1 MSSVL
6 RRSRFAPLLFLALS
20 ALCLSTDALS
30 VPIASKYLYRGQAG
44 DLFHYSVQEVCDAHA
59 ANWNATGAPGTSC
72 QSVVVDP
79 TQNGYPYNPWG
90 EKYTLLNGS
99 STITFAPG
107 RQYFCDGTWVGYE
120 AICPTPIFVGPCDT
134 CVSNPIYPGTGNK
147 IQAELDFIGA
157 GPFPLTYRRTYNRS
171 VPVATITQASS
182 PVNDLAILIN
192 TQWTTFRAV
201 FNGWFSQT
209 STGIGSWPGN
219 YQRRIVF
226 GAIPTVATVTVVRPD
241 GAIYYFSEI
250 AGVWTANVN
259 ITDTLTESVDGTGAT
274 TGWRYLTSADE
285 SELYSATGKLLSIT
299 NRAGLIH
306 TLTYSDGTTGPNG
319 GFILDL
325 AGNPTT
331 AVLSAGLLI
340 RVSDPSS
347 RTLTFGYD
355 VNGRLVKMTNPTGG
369 NYLYGYD
376 SNNNMTSVTYP
387 DGRIRQYVYNEAA
400 WTASTNQPSALTGVI
415 DENNVRL
422 GTYGYDS
429 QGRAVS
435 SEHATAGIDKSTLTY
450 NTDGTVTVADPRLTA
465 RTYGFTNILGHVQT
479 TGITQPCAPSGCTG
493 TVSSSATYD
502 VNGNA
507 SSRLDFNQ
515 NRTCYAYDLSRNL
528 ETKRVEGLA
537 SSSVCS
543 TVLVTPPAPTTA
555 NPVRTISTAWH
566 PNWRLAVKVAEPKR
580 ITTYVYNGQPDP
592 SNGNAALTCAPT
604 TALVN
609 GLPIA
614 VLCKKILQST
624 SDATGSLGFSA
635 TLTGTPRIWQTTY
648 NNNGMALTE
657 DGPRTDVV
665 DVTTYAYYL
674 DNDTDLGK
682 RGNVSSITN
691 ALGHV
696 TNITAYNPHGQPLN
710 ITDPNG
716 LVTTLEY
723 DARQRLVCKSSGPAV
738 LANCST
744 VTPVP
749 AGHERTLYQYDGVG
763 QLTQVTSPDTSYIH
777 YTYDPAHRLT
787 DLTDNQNNLIHYTLD
802 NMGNRTQEDVKDP
815 AGNIKRTHARLYDA
829 LNRLWK
835 DIGGVNPATE
845 ITQYGYDNQGNLKT
859 VTDARGQVTTQS
871 FDALNRLIQ
880 VLQPVPVAGQT
891 QPLTQYSYSGLDQLT
906 SVTDARNLATQTT
919 RDGLDNLA
927 QQVSP
932 DTGTTINTQDAAG
945 NVVTS
950 QDAKTQ
956 LTTTTYDAL
965 NRVSLVTYQD
975 SSNVQYGYDQ
985 GTNAKGRLS
994 SITDRSSTQAI
1005 TSQISYTYEAH
1016 GRLASETRV
1025 IGAATFLTQYGYDPL
1040 GRLTSITYP
1049 SGLLLTYT
1057 LDALGRIS
1065 GITSTRNGQAASL
1078 LSNVTYEPFGEVASF
1093 TFGNGQ
1099 TSTRSRDKD
1108 GRINGYTLANQSH
1121 SITWDDAS
1129 RITGLTATANNTLTQ
1144 TYGYDNLDRLT
1155 GVATPI
1161 TAYAYDYDLV
1171 GNRVSQTTGVNTT
1184 TTAMAATS
1192 NRIASI
1198 TPATGSVRSVISDAN
1213 GAITAD
1219 GLHTF
1224 TYDARGRQIAATGS
1238 AGSASFTLNALGQ
1251 RIKKTV
1257 GTTTTLYHY
1266 DTAGHLIAE
1275 ANAAGVTQVEYLWL
1289 ADQPVALFK

>member
-1 MSSVL
+1 MGQCP
-6 RRSRFAPLLFLALS
+6 FGWAMAS
-20 ALCLSTDALS
+20 A
-30 VPIASKYLYRGQAG
+30 VGQFVAYY
-44 DLFHYSVQEVCDAHA
+44 F
-59 ANWNATGAPGTSC
+59 ATGAEDFYGVPYYAHT
-72 QSVVVDP
+72 
-79 TQNGYPYNPWG
+79 GYPVCVRSAAGNGPDLAKNAGRCEGACIQAANPVH
-90 EKYTLLNGS
+90 T
-99 STITFAPG
+99 A
-107 RQYFCDGTWVGYE
+107 
-120 AICPTPIFVGPCDT
+120 
-134 CVSNPIYPGTGNK
+134 TGNK
-147 IQAELDFIGA
+147 YQLEVDYTG
-157 GPFPLTYRRTYNRS
+157 GGQS
-171 VPVATITQASS
+171 
-182 PVNDLAILIN
+182 NDLRLERSYN
-192 TQWTTFRAV
+192 SLGDV
-201 FNGWFSQT
+201 
-209 STGIGSWPGN
+209 
-219 YQRRIVF
+219 
-226 GAIPTVATVTVVRPD
+226 GAIEQFGLVATV
-241 GAIYYFSEI
+241 
-250 AGVWTANVN
+250 AGNFGNRWRHHYQR
-259 ITDTLTESVDGTGAT
+259 TLTLSDGLTVSSVIAVRGDGRSLYYSRPVGQTPWSGEPDVQDQLQEILDGTGLR
-274 TGWRYLTSADE
+274 TGWRYPVAADE
-285 SELYSATGKLLSIT
+285 SIELYDTTGKLLSIT
-299 NRAGLIH
+299 SRLGKTT
-306 TLTYSDGTTGPNG
+306 TLTYSDATTP
-319 GFILDL
+319 ISI
-325 AGNPTT
+325 APR
-331 AVLSAGLLI
+331 AGLLI
-340 RVSDPSS
+340 TVTDA
-347 RTLTFGYD
+347 FGHALNF
-355 VNGRLVKMTNPTGG
+355 V
-369 NYLYGYD
+369 YD
-376 SNNNMTSVTYP
+376 SLARITSVTAPGGATFTYGFDTNNNLVSVTNP
-387 DGRIRQYVYNEAA
+387 DTKQRQYFYNEPQY
-400 WTASTNQPSALTGVI
+400 TGNISLPNFLTGI
-415 DENNVRL
+415 TDENTQRFSNF
-422 GTYGYDS
+422 TYNTS
-429 QGRAVS
+429 KQAIQ
-435 SEHATAGIDKSTLTY
+435 SEHAGAVDRFVFTFDPTGTSTTIVDPLGTTRT
-450 NTDGTVTVADPRLTA
+450 NTFQTIFGTLKVASRAQPAASGTGTVT
-465 RTYGFTNILGHVQT
+465 
-479 TGITQPCAPSGCTG
+479 
-493 TVSSSATYD
+493 SATTFD
-502 VNGNA
+502 ANGNPT
-507 SSRLDFNQ
+507 SRTDFNA
-515 NRTCYAYDLSRNL
+515 NRTCYAYDLTRNL

-537 SSSVCS
+537 SSASCA
-543 TVLVTPPAPTTA
+543 TVLVTPPTPTTA
-555 NPVRTISTAWH
+555 NPIRTIATQWH

-624 SDATGSLGFSA
+624 TDLTGSLGFSA

-648 NNNGMALTE
+648 NSNGMVLTE
-657 DGPRTDVV
+657 DGPRTDVS
-665 DVTTYAYYL
+665 DVTTYTYYL
-674 DNDTDLGK
+674 DNDTDIGK
-682 RGNVSSITN
+682 RGNVSTITN

-696 TNITAYNPHGQPLN
+696 TSITAYNPHGQPLN

-749 AGHERTLYQYDGVG
+749 TGHERTLYQYDGVG

-880 VLQPVPVAGQT
+880 VLQPIPVVGQT
-891 QPLTQYSYSGLDQLT
+891 QPQTLYSYSGLDQLT
-906 SVTDARNLATQTT
+906 SVTDARNLSTQYT
-919 RDGLDNLA
+919 RDGLDNLT

-945 NVVTS
+945 NVLTS

-985 GTNAKGRLS
+985 GANGKGRLS

-1049 SGLLLTYT
+1049 SGLILTYS
-1057 LDALGRIS
+1057 LDTLGRVS

-1078 LSNVTYEPFGEVASF
+1078 LSNVTYEPFGEVAAF

-1121 SITWDDAS
+1121 SVTWDDAS
-1129 RITGLTATANNTLTQ
+1129 RITGLTATANNTLSQ

-1155 GVATPI
+1155 GVATPL

-1184 TTAMAATS
+1184 TTVMAATS

-1198 TPATGSVRSVISDAN
+1198 TPATGGVRSVISDAN

-1224 TYDARGRQIAATGS
+1224 TYDTRGRQIAATGS
-1238 AGSASFTLNALGQ
+1238 AGSASFTVNALGQ

-1257 GTTTTLYHY
+1257 GTTTTLFHY

-1289 ADQPVALFK
+1289 ADQPVALFKLAGGRPCITINLSPAPFRADSQDGRSSSSAAPAVSPSLFTPKTPPRPRIPPPRTSSTPGQWRPIASRQRWRFLRPTQWA